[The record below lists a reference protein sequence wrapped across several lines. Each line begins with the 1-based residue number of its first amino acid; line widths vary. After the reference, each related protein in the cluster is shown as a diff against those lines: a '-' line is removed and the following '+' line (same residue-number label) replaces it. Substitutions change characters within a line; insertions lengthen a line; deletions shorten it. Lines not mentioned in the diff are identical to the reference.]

1 MPEIAGGGA
10 GSGARARVVIGGAA
24 SGVGA
29 RPAGEPDS
37 DSGDGVVRGASGATP
52 EASRVGAPAGG
63 EDHYDAVVIGAG
75 PGGLSVA
82 LNLVRARRRTL
93 VLDSNRP
100 RNAATLH
107 SHGFLSRDG
116 ISPLELRKLGRAE
129 IEAYP
134 EGEFQL
140 ALAQSIRPGEDG
152 FTVAATG
159 VRGAPNRTV
168 TTRTVVI
175 ATGVVEVMPVLPSL
189 RAFYG
194 TSAHSCMECDGYEAR
209 DRPLALIGET
219 DDLAERALLLA
230 QWSPDIVVFPNGVGT
245 VTDADE
251 ALLASRGIRVE
262 RRRIED
268 VEGDRTGLTGI
279 RLVDGEVIPRSVAFI
294 RPVYR
299 PSLAFAAD
307 LPLDTNAEGF
317 VTTDPE
323 GRSSLPGIYAAG
335 DSTHPGPQ
343 QLIIAAGAGAR
354 VAATVN
360 RDLALAVPTPTRA

>member
-1 MPEIAGGGA
+1 MTVPAGA
-10 GSGARARVVIGGAA
+10 GS
-24 SGVGA
+24 
-29 RPAGEPDS
+29 D
-37 DSGDGVVRGASGATP
+37 
-52 EASRVGAPAGG
+52 GG
-63 EDHYDAVVIGAG
+63 EGHYDAVVIGAG

-107 SHGFLSRDG
+107 SHGFLTRDG
-116 ISPLELRKLGRAE
+116 VSPLELRKLGQAE

-140 ALAQSIRPGEDG
+140 ALAKSITPAADG

-175 ATGVVEVMPVLPSL
+175 ATGVVEVMPELPSL

-194 TSAHSCMECDGYEAR
+194 TTAHSCMECDGYEAR
-209 DRPLALIGET
+209 DKPLALIGET

-251 ALLASRGIRVE
+251 ALLAERGIRVE
-262 RRRIED
+262 RRRVAD

-279 RLVDGEVIPRSVAFI
+279 RLEDGEVIPRSVAFL
-294 RPVYR
+294 RPIYQ
-299 PSLAFAAD
+299 PSLAFATD
-307 LPLDTNAEGF
+307 LGLDTNDEGF
-317 VTTDPE
+317 VTTDAH
-323 GRSSLPGIYAAG
+323 GRSSLPGVYAAG
-335 DSTHPGPQ
+335 DSTQPGPQ

-360 RDLALAVPTPTRA
+360 RDLALAAPAPSLNRA